1 MRLDHVEVF
10 ASQEACQGPSHGVP
24 QMIHHVG
31 TVNIMWFP
39 APSFS
44 QRGSRLLTRHGLS
57 GEQPPS

>member
-31 TVNIMWFP
+31 TVNYNAVSSPFF
-39 APSFS
+39 FS
-44 QRGSRLLTRHGLS
+44 E
-57 GEQPPS
+57 GE